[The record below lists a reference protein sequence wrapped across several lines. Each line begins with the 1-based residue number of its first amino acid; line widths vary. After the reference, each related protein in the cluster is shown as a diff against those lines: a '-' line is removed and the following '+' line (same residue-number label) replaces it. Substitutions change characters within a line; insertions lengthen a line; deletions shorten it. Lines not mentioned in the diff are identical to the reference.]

1 MRNARIEKICS
12 HLPKGG
18 KLADVGCDH
27 GYCARQAFRLGLFEK
42 VYVSDISEGSLSK
55 AKKLLAK
62 EIGEGRCVPVLA
74 DGMHGLPDDCD
85 CLLIAGLG
93 GEEIVR
99 IVGEGYLPRNFVF
112 QPMKNPE
119 KVREFLLSKGANITA
134 DYTFGEGFYYEII
147 VGNTDRTPEYGYSE
161 WELKFG
167 RDNLL
172 APSPSFISKMKE
184 ERRKLKEY
192 LARAELGQKSRGE
205 IFDRLYEIE
214 VITNAFEEDL

>member
-1 MRNARIEKICS
+1 MKNKRIETICS
-12 HLPKGG
+12 HLPKGER
-18 KLADVGCDH
+18 LADVGCDH
-27 GYCARQAFRLGLFEK
+27 GFCARHAFRKGLFET
-42 VYVSDISEGSLSK
+42 VYISDISEGSLTK

-99 IVGEGYLPRNFVF
+99 IIKEGYLPKHFVL
-112 QPMKNPE
+112 QPMKNAE
-119 KVREFLLSKGANITA
+119 KVRAYLLERGANITA
-134 DYTFGEGFYYEII
+134 DYTFGEGIYYEII
-147 VGNTDRTPEYGYSE
+147 VGNTQAPPAHGYSP

-172 APSPSFISKMKE
+172 SPSPAFIGKMKE

-192 LARAELGQKSRGE
+192 LVRSGQKSRDGILE
-205 IFDRLYEIE
+205 RLYEIE